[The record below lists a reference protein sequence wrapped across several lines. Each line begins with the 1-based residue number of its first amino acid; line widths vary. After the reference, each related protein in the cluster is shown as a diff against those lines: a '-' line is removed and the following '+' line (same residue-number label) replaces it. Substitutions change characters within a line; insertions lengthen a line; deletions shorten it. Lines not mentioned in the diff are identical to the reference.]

1 MEVKKIKFGDYTN
14 DKWKTINGLDSVK
27 EVIEQIEY
35 LDWDGFNLY
44 AVGSILSD
52 VDTHDLDL
60 IITGPII
67 PAKINYLLKKVVEIG
82 FDEQVYC
89 DVKYSVSGDLFNPEV
104 DTIKTIRYANY
115 RPLMTID
122 GHPYHFAKE
131 AHGLYLSD
139 RNYPMAKTLNAMA
152 DEGRVYKAPHRLI

>member
-1 MEVKKIKFGDYTN
+1 METKKITFGSYTN

-27 EVIEQIEY
+27 HIIDLIKE
-35 LDWDGFNLY
+35 LNWDDYQLW

-67 PAKINYLLKKVVEIG
+67 PAKVNYLLEEIVEIG
-82 FDEQVYC
+82 FDCQIYC
-89 DVKYSVSGDLFNPEV
+89 DVKFSVSGDLFNPEV

-115 RPLMTID
+115 KPLMHID
-122 GHPYHFAKE
+122 GHPYHFAKGS
-131 AHGLYLSD
+131 HGLYLSD

-152 DEGRVYKAPHRLI
+152 DEGRVYKAPHQLI

>member
-152 DEGRVYKAPHRLI
+152 DEGRVYKAPHLLI

>member
-14 DKWKTINGLDSVK
+14 EKWKTINGLDSVK

-44 AVGSILSD
+44 AVGSILSN
-52 VDTHDLDL
+52 VDTHDFDL

-122 GHPYHFAKE
+122 GHPYYFAKE

-139 RNYPMAKTLNAMA
+139 RNYPMAKTLNAME
-152 DEGRVYKAPHRLI
+152 EGRVYKAPHQLI

>member
-44 AVGSILSD
+44 AVGSILSN
-52 VDTHDLDL
+52 VDTHDFDL

>member
-44 AVGSILSD
+44 AVGSILSN
-52 VDTHDLDL
+52 VDTHDFDL

-115 RPLMTID
+115 KPLMTID

-152 DEGRVYKAPHRLI
+152 EEGRVYKAPHLLI

>member
-1 MEVKKIKFGDYTN
+1 METKKITFGEYTN
-14 DKWKTINGLDSVK
+14 DKWHTLNGLDSVK

-35 LDWDGFNLY
+35 LDWAGFNLY

-89 DVKYSVSGDLFNPEV
+89 DVKFSVSGDLFDPEV
-104 DTIKTIRYANY
+104 DTKKTIRYANY
-115 RPLMTID
+115 APLMVIND
-122 GHPYHFAKE
+122 QPYPFAKE

-152 DEGRVYKAPHRLI
+152 DEGRVYKAPHLLI

>member
-1 MEVKKIKFGDYTN
+1 METKKITFGSYTN

-27 EVIEQIEY
+27 HVIDQMKE
-35 LDWDGFNLY
+35 LDWGDHKLY
-44 AVGSILSD
+44 AVGSILSQ

-67 PAKINYLLKKVVEIG
+67 PGKINYLLEEIVEIG
-82 FDEQVYC
+82 FDEQIYC
-89 DVKYSVSGDLFNPEV
+89 DVKFSVSGDLYNPEV
-104 DTIKTIRYANY
+104 DTTKTIRYANY
-115 RPLMTID
+115 KPLMYID

-131 AHGLYLSD
+131 SNGLYLSD

-152 DEGRVYKAPHRLI
+152 DEGRKYRAPFRLI

>member
-44 AVGSILSD
+44 AVGSILSN
-52 VDTHDLDL
+52 VDTHDFDL

-115 RPLMTID
+115 KPLMTID
-122 GHPYHFAKE
+122 GHPYYFAKE

-139 RNYPMAKTLNAMA
+139 RNYPMAKTLNAME
-152 DEGRVYKAPHRLI
+152 EGRVYKAPHLLI

>member
-44 AVGSILSD
+44 AVGSILSN
-52 VDTHDLDL
+52 VDTHDFDL

-115 RPLMTID
+115 KPLMTID

-139 RNYPMAKTLNAMA
+139 RNYPMAKTLNAME
-152 DEGRVYKAPHRLI
+152 EGRVYKAPHLLI